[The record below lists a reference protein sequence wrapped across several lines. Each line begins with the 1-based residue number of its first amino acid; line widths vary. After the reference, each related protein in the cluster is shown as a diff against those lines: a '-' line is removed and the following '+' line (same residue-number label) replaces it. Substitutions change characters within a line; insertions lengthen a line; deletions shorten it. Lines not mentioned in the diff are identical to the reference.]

1 MDIQANRRLDYP
13 MIPKKAFINK
23 NNQATFVCPSCG
35 DTKVVDVTKFLAIKK
50 PVRFKRKCRCGQITP
65 FLLER
70 RQFYRKPVDI
80 QGTCRV
86 LKNDAEIPVRIRDL
100 SRSGLKI
107 DLTADYPVEIGDKLF
122 VEFRLDN
129 KQRTLIQREVVVRKI
144 EGLSLGT
151 EFTSRDPK
159 NPIDKAYDLAIGFY
173 TFS

>member
-1 MDIQANRRLDYP
+1 

-35 DTKVVDVTKFLAIKK
+35 DTKSVDVTQYLAIKK

-80 QGTCRV
+80 EGVGRV
-86 LKNDAEIPVRIRDL
+86 LKNNTEIALRIRDL

-107 DLTADYPVEIGDKLF
+107 DLVAEDPLEIGDKLF

-129 KQRTLIQREVVVRKI
+129 KQRTLIQREVVIRKMF
-144 EGLSLGT
+144 GMSLGT
-151 EFTSRDPK
+151 EFTSRDPN

>member
-1 MDIQANRRLDYP
+1 MT
-13 MIPKKAFINK
+13 PKKAFINRK
-23 NNQATFVCPSCG
+23 NQATFVCPSCG
-35 DTKVVDVTKFLAIKK
+35 DAKVVDVTKFLAIKK

-70 RQFYRKPVDI
+70 RQFYRKQVDI
-80 QGTCRV
+80 EGTCRV
-86 LKNDAEIPVRIRDL
+86 RKSNDQIPVRIQDL

-107 DLTADYPVEIGDKLF
+107 DLVTDYPIEIGDRLF
-122 VEFRLDN
+122 AEFRLDN

-144 EGLSLGT
+144 EGQSLGT

-159 NPIDKAYDLAIGFY
+159 NAIDKAYDLAIGFY

>member
-1 MDIQANRRLDYP
+1 

-23 NNQATFVCPSCG
+23 HNQATFVCPSCG
-35 DTKVVDVTKFLAIKK
+35 DAKVIDVTQFLAIKK
-50 PVRFKRKCRCGQITP
+50 PVRFKRKCGCGQVTP

-80 QGTCRV
+80 DGVGRL
-86 LKNDAEIPVRIRDL
+86 LKNNAEIPIRIRDL

-107 DLTADYPVEIGDKLF
+107 DLLEKGGLEIGDKMF

-129 KQRTLIQREVVVRKI
+129 KQRTLIQREVVVRKMF
-144 EGLSLGT
+144 GLSLGT
-151 EFTSRDPK
+151 EFTSRDPN

>member
-1 MDIQANRRLDYP
+1 MV
-13 MIPKKAFINK
+13 PKKAFINR

-35 DTKVVDVTKFLAIKK
+35 DAKVVDVSQFLAIKK

-70 RQFYRKPVDI
+70 RQYYRKPVDI
-80 QGTCRV
+80 PGTCRI
-86 LKNDAEIPVRIRDL
+86 LKSNTEIPVRIRDL

-107 DLTADYPVEIGDKLF
+107 DLIGDAPLALEDKLF

-129 KQRTLIQREVVVRKI
+129 KQRTLIQREVIIRKI
-144 EGLSLGT
+144 FGLSLGT
-151 EFTSRDPK
+151 EFTSRDPN

>member
-1 MDIQANRRLDYP
+1 MV
-13 MIPKKAFINK
+13 PKKAFINK

-35 DTKVVDVTKFLAIKK
+35 SAKVVDVTQFLATKK
-50 PVRFKRKCRCGQITP
+50 PVHFKRKCRCGAITP

-80 QGTCRV
+80 EGICRV
-86 LKNDAEIPVRIRDL
+86 LKNNAQLSVRIRDL

-107 DLTADYPVEIGDKLF
+107 DLLEEDELEIGDKLF

-129 KQRTLIQREVVVRKI
+129 KQRTLIQREVIIRKMF
-144 EGLSLGT
+144 GSSLGT
-151 EFTSRDPK
+151 EFTSRDPN

-173 TFS
+173 TFN

>member
-1 MDIQANRRLDYP
+1 MV
-13 MIPKKAFINK
+13 PKKAFINK

-35 DTKVVDVTKFLAIKK
+35 SAKVVDVAKFLAIKK
-50 PVRFKRKCRCGQITP
+50 PVRFKRKCRCGEVTP

-70 RQFYRKPVDI
+70 RQYYRKPVDI
-80 QGTCRV
+80 EGTCRV
-86 LKNDAEIPVRIRDL
+86 LKHNGRIAVRIRNL

-107 DLTADYPVEIGDKLF
+107 DLLEDSDLEIGDKLF

-129 KQRTLIQREVVVRKI
+129 KQRTLIQREVVIRKMS
-144 EGLSLGT
+144 GLSLGT
-151 EFTSRDPK
+151 EFTSRDPG